1 MAQEVEDRTE
11 VLGVAVYQ
19 ESPTLILGEKI
30 VRQLGRAFKPY
41 IDLSNFPH
49 IPSSASS
56 KTFMFTIHDN
66 V

>member
-1 MAQEVEDRTE
+1 MRRKDLAMAQEVEDRTE

-41 IDLSNFPH
+41 IDLSN
-49 IPSSASS
+49 
-56 KTFMFTIHDN
+56 
-66 V
+66 